1 MELAETRQLFEQCI
15 KDAREETK
23 IGGDP
28 AKGLVHA
35 TCALAIATHLNE
47 SPVVELTGS
56 ITVDGIG

>member
-1 MELAETRQLFEQCI
+1 MELAETRALFDECI

-23 IGGDP
+23 LGGDP

-47 SPVVELTGS
+47 APQ
-56 ITVDGIG
+56 ITLDGRIDVDLNT